1 MQFPSSLS
9 AQRVDFIA
17 AFYAVSDDSSSEAV
31 EKYLTFLTEDCDFI
45 MGLASMKG
53 HGAVREMRKTM
64 WGGVATRRHVP
75 EQVFIGKDENDLMLY
90 GTVDYGLRNGS
101 KVDKVGWAARMVFVD
116 DRMQRYQVWLDGTP
130 LKNALQAQS

>member
-1 MQFPSSLS
+1 MGDHHLLCRVNRMQFPSSLS

-75 EQVFIGKDENDLMLY
+75 EQVFIGKDEN
-90 GTVDYGLRNGS
+90 
-101 KVDKVGWAARMVFVD
+101 VGWAARMVFVD

-130 LKNALQAQS
+130 LKNA

>member
-1 MQFPSSLS
+1 M
-9 AQRVDFIA
+9 
-17 AFYAVSDDSSSEAV
+17 
-31 EKYLTFLTEDCDFI
+31 
-45 MGLASMKG
+45 
-53 HGAVREMRKTM
+53 REMRKTM

-116 DRMQRYQVWLDGTP
+116 DRMQRYQVWLVR
-130 LKNALQAQS
+130 LHRRRAQQEARR